1 MVGSDVVDG
10 VVQNWTVILG
20 NSRHCGRRV
29 SPRLASR
36 VVAVRAW
43 RRISSR
49 SIRGRA
55 RAGPHA
61 HHLRKVTMQ
70 IPSQKRSPKI
80 TSQSTSQRS
89 PTIIFPIRQER
100 YRRVTQPW
108 GTQVTAVEIKDLVLP
123 DNMQRAM
130 GQGKPWPTASI
141 ARRSSLPQGNTKPRW
156 SSAKRPTSSRSAPCT
171 RPPDDGGNLGRR
183 EFDHHFPSTI
193 HDDGAGSRQL
203 FAQEAASK

>member
-1 MVGSDVVDG
+1 VVGSDVVDG

-49 SIRGRA
+49 RIRGRA

-70 IPSQKRSPKI
+70 IPSQKRSPK

-108 GTQVTAVEIKDLVLP
+108 GTQVAAVEIKDLVLP

-141 ARRSSLPQGNTKPRW
+141 ARRSSLPKGNTKPR
-156 SSAKRPTSSRSAPCT
+156 
-171 RPPDDGGNLGRR
+171 
-183 EFDHHFPSTI
+183 
-193 HDDGAGSRQL
+193 
-203 FAQEAASK
+203 